1 MSYRSSYKPTYGTET
16 LEDRHKLYYNPD
28 NKEYADRY
36 GPNAWKWLWLAD
48 DNIAFQPPEEC
59 LKAVRVHHQ
68 ALEFVR
74 NKTYEICMEAVRY
87 YEICMEAVRYHGHA
101 IVYVPSKM
109 RTYEMALLAAHNGA
123 GYEVLEHYYS
133 QTHELVLACV
143 KNDFRAISLVKS
155 EFMTME
161 LCITAVENDY
171 RAFDYISADFLK
183 RFLAGSYAEDKM
195 LLIIRLISSCD
206 QRKTTPNTYEK
217 CGGSR
222 YPTNKRDM
230 LLQYV
235 LSDIPNQGVSSSPK
249 RVHLTS

>member
-1 MSYRSSYKPTYGTET
+1 MSYQSSYKPTYGTKT
-16 LEDRHKLYYNPD
+16 LEDRRKLYNPD
-28 NKEYADRY
+28 NKEEAARY

-87 YEICMEAVRYHGHA
+87 HGHA
-101 IVYVPSKM
+101 FVYVPSKM

-123 GYEVLEHYYS
+123 GYEVLESDYS
-133 QTHELVLACV
+133 QTYELVLACV
-143 KNDFRAISLVKS
+143 KNDFRAIGAVDR

-171 RAFDYISADFLK
+171 RAFDYISNDFLK

-195 LLIIRLISSCD
+195 LLIVRLISSCD

-217 CGGSR
+217 CGEPR
-222 YPTNKRDM
+222 YPTNRRDM
-230 LLQYV
+230 LLQYI
-235 LSDIPNQGVSSSPK
+235 LSDIPNQGISSSPK
-249 RVHLTS
+249 RVHLISYSYLDQK